1 MKIKAISLTILMGLM
16 LSASAP
22 FSFAAPVLPA
32 APDSYILDEAGV
44 LSAETEAALQT
55 QLAQLQADT
64 TSQIAIATLTTL
76 QDYPIEQ
83 FSIELAREWGI
94 GQEGNDNGILLLIV
108 KKDEA
113 AGIDGEVRIEVGYGL
128 EGAVTDAQSNAI
140 IDNVM
145 IPYLAQGD
153 YDNAVIQG
161 VSYLD
166 SIVRGEEFTSPA
178 PQVSWEDIIF
188 PLLFFVFTFIGFLAN
203 SKAWWLGGVFGGII
217 GLIFGGLMGLPIGIV
232 GGLFVDYFASKYLYG
247 KLGGGPGGRWGGG
260 GFGGGSGGGFG
271 GFGGGGFGGGGGS
284 GRF

>member
-1 MKIKAISLTILMGLM
+1 MKLRAISLIIFMGLM

-32 APDSYILDEAGV
+32 APDSYILDEASV
-44 LSAETEAALQT
+44 LSPETEAALQT
-55 QLAQLQADT
+55 QLAQLETDT
-64 TSQIAIATLTTL
+64 SSQIAIATVLTL

-94 GQEGNDNGILLLIV
+94 GQEGNDNGLLLLIV
-108 KKDEA
+108 KKDLE

-128 EGAVTDAQSNAI
+128 EGVVTDAQSNAI

-153 YDNAVIQG
+153 YDNAVLQG
-161 VSYLD
+161 VLYLD
-166 SIVRGEEFTSPA
+166 ALTRGEDFTSPQ
-178 PQVSWEDIIF
+178 PKVEWNDLIF
-188 PLLFFVFTFIGFLAN
+188 PILFFGFSFLGYLAN

-217 GLIFGGLMGLPIGIV
+217 GLIFAGLIGLGIGV
-232 GGLFVDYFASKYLYG
+232 FAGLFVDYFASKYLFG
-247 KLGGGPGGRWGGG
+247 KIGGG
-260 GFGGGSGGGFG
+260 GSGRFGGGFGGSGGGFG